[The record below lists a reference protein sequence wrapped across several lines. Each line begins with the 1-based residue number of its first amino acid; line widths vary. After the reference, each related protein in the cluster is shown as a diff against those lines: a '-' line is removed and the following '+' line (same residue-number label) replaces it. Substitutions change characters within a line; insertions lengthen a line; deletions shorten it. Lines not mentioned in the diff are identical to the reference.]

1 MSPQLSVVSSQE
13 QQLRIDT
20 IWTNAR
26 LATMSASAPGL
37 GLIED
42 GVIAA
47 QAGKIVYAG
56 RQADAPSFEASHRID
71 CGGRWITPGLIDCHT
86 HLVFAGDRSGEFEQ
100 RLAGVAYADIA
111 RAGGGILSTVKA
123 TRAASEAQ
131 LVASALPRLDA
142 LMADGVTTIEI
153 KSGYGL
159 DRETEIRQLQAA
171 RALTQHR
178 RISVTTTYLGAHA
191 IPFDA
196 TSRSAYLEHVISV
209 MIPLV
214 ARETLADAVDVF
226 TETIAFTL
234 DETARIFD
242 AARHAGLSVK
252 IHAEQLSNMGAT
264 KLAAQHGALSA
275 DHIEYLDQAGVDAI
289 AKSGTVGVL
298 LPGAFYALRE
308 TRKPPVAALRKAGV
322 AMAVATDLNPGS
334 SPLAS
339 LRLAANM
346 ACVLF
351 GLTIEEA
358 WLGITRNAAT
368 ALGRSDTIGTL
379 EPGKACDLAIWDVER
394 LAEVI
399 TWMGAPKLH
408 GRVVAGQPA

>member
-1 MSPQLSVVSSQE
+1 MRTPILHA
-13 QQLRIDT
+13 DT

-26 LATMSASAPGL
+26 LATMATSRPGL

-47 QAGKIVYAG
+47 RDGRIIHAGA
-56 RQADAPSFEASHRID
+56 RADLPSGLTCARIID
-71 CGGRWITPGLIDCHT
+71 CAGRWITPGLVDCHT
-86 HLVFAGDRSGEFEQ
+86 HLVFAGDRSDEFEQ

-123 TRAASEAQ
+123 TRAASEEQ
-131 LVASALPRLDA
+131 LIASALPRLDA
-142 LMADGVTTIEI
+142 LLADGVTTIEI

-159 DRETEIRQLQAA
+159 DRDTEIRQLQAA
-171 RALTQHR
+171 RALAQHR
-178 RISVTTTYLGAHA
+178 KVAVATTYLGAHA

-196 TSRSAYLEHVISV
+196 VSREAYLEHVIAV
-209 MIPLV
+209 MIPLM
-214 ARETLADAVDVF
+214 ARDNLADAVDVF

-234 DETARIFD
+234 DETQRIFG
-242 AARHAGLSVK
+242 AARKAGLAIK
-252 IHAEQLSNMGAT
+252 IHAEQLSNMGAA

-275 DHIEYLDQAGVDAI
+275 DHIEYLDQDGVDAM
-289 AKSGTVGVL
+289 AQAGTVGVL

-308 TRKPPVAALRKAGV
+308 TRKPPVEALRKAGV

-339 LRLAANM
+339 LRLATNM

-368 ALGRSDTIGTL
+368 ALGRGNATGTL
-379 EPGKACDLAIWDVER
+379 EQGKACVLAIWDVER

-408 GRVVAGQPA
+408 GRVVKGEPA